1 MANNGKKN
9 NKLKRKRGKKFR
21 FYEGVDGQM
30 VKQEITN
37 PFEEHSKSKK
47 DVKDT
52 SKVWSPIG
60 DLLCIEN
67 WIDRWIQNKGKE

>member
-21 FYEGVDGQM
+21 FYEGQDGQM
-30 VKQEITN
+30 VKQEISN

-52 SKVWSPIG
+52 SKVPSYHLPY
-60 DLLCIEN
+60 LLCIEN
-67 WIDRWIQNKGKE
+67 WTDR

>member
-1 MANNGKKN
+1 MANKGKKN
-9 NKLKRKRGKKFR
+9 CNKLKRKRGKKFR

-52 SKVWSPIG
+52 SKVLSLF
-60 DLLCIEN
+60 LLIVYSELA
-67 WIDRWIQNKGKE
+67 